1 MQCAALLA
9 LRALHA
15 PIPRSPRAKDNKAS
29 YVLSWTIR
37 TLMLTL
43 MDKEGVR
50 RLTLDT
56 GMSAWSF
63 CNMWTDEQQYLRKIY
78 FALRPSSV
86 ADMLERCG
94 YRGGRLEL
102 LSCLACFAGDKA
114 WDGLEKSKRYVELW
128 RHALRKYPRS
138 TIFHRTQQS

>member
-1 MQCAALLA
+1 MQHSAFLA
-9 LRALHA
+9 LRALQA
-15 PIPRSPRAKDNKAS
+15 PIPRLPRAKDNKAS

-50 RLTLDT
+50 TLTLDT

-63 CNMWTDEQQYLRKIY
+63 CNMWTDEQHYLRNLD

-94 YRGGRLEL
+94 YRGGRPEL

-114 WDGLEKSKRYVELW
+114 WDGLEKFKQLLELW
-128 RHALRKYPRS
+128 RHALRK
-138 TIFHRTQQS
+138 

>member
-1 MQCAALLA
+1 
-9 LRALHA
+9 
-15 PIPRSPRAKDNKAS
+15 
-29 YVLSWTIR
+29 
-37 TLMLTL
+37 MLTL

-63 CNMWTDEQQYLRKIY
+63 CNMWADEQHSLRKIY

-94 YRGGRLEL
+94 YGGGRPEL
-102 LSCLACFAGDKA
+102 LSCLACLAGDKEFY
-114 WDGLEKSKRYVELW
+114 GLEKPKRNVELW
-128 RHALRKYPRS
+128 RHALRKYVQKHNISP
-138 TIFHRTQQS
+138 HPAVLMKEL

>member
-1 MQCAALLA
+1 
-9 LRALHA
+9 
-15 PIPRSPRAKDNKAS
+15 
-29 YVLSWTIR
+29 
-37 TLMLTL
+37 

-63 CNMWTDEQQYLRKIY
+63 SNMWTDEQQYLRNIY

-94 YRGGRLEL
+94 YRGGRIER
-102 LSCLACFAGDKA
+102 LSCLACFVGDKA
-114 WDGLEKSKRYVELW
+114 WDGLATSKRNVELR
-128 RHALRKYPRS
+128 RHALRKYLQKHNMSPQPSVLMKELSVPPAFRVQ
-138 TIFHRTQQS
+138 R

>member
-1 MQCAALLA
+1 
-9 LRALHA
+9 
-15 PIPRSPRAKDNKAS
+15 
-29 YVLSWTIR
+29 
-37 TLMLTL
+37 MLTL
-43 MDKEGVR
+43 MDKEGVK

-63 CNMWTDEQQYLRKIY
+63 CNMWTDEQQYLRNIY

-94 YRGGRLEL
+94 YRGGRPEL

-114 WDGLEKSKRYVELW
+114 WDGLEKSTQNVELW
-128 RHALRKYPRS
+128 RHALRKYLQKHNISPRP
-138 TIFHRTQQS
+138 TVLMKEL